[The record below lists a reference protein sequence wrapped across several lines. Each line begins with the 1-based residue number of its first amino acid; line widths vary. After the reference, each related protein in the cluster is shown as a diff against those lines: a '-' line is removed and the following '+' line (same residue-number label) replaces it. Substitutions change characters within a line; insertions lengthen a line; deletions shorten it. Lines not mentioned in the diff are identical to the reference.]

1 MTEPAFPNSLTKAPT
16 NQPIRL
22 KHSRRQTYISNP
34 AAIVEFDGPKT
45 FYKTNTKVDILIAH
59 HEVFLCYEVIVYN
72 SQLDLEAPRIYINSM
87 LLQSYVQDR
96 LDSEQMITKLQELK
110 EQALRQKKNFVL
122 EEARN
127 EQMKNHYMQYILNRL
142 KIDETV
148 AGETEISPQFRMVM
162 NPINE
167 SEEAMN
173 EDTGLLDIVYP
184 CKPAGLVPL
193 VSSFQKAAK

>member
-1 MTEPAFPNSLTKAPT
+1 VN
-16 NQPIRL
+16 
-22 KHSRRQTYISNP
+22 IST
-34 AAIVEFDGPKT
+34 ATVEFDGPKT

-59 HEVFLCYEVIVYN
+59 HEAFLCYEVIIYN

-96 LDSEQMITKLQELK
+96 LDPQQLNTKLQELK
-110 EQALRQKKNFVL
+110 EQALRQKKTFIL

-127 EQMKNHYMQYILNRL
+127 EQMKNLYMQYILNRL
-142 KIDETV
+142 KIDET
-148 AGETEISPQFRMVM
+148 AAAESENSSPFRMVIS
-162 NPINE
+162 PINE
-167 SEEAMN
+167 IEETMN

-193 VSSFQKAAK
+193 VSNFQKAAK